1 MKRSLSVPA
10 LVLTLA
16 MLMTACTRN
25 VGPAETSS
33 SASSSGADAGSTDVT
48 TSKAPIT
55 EPETAGEEIPFS
67 WNLTVYDGYEAS
79 AGQGFPDISDANGL
93 LWYNFE
99 EKIGATVLKS
109 SLGAARDSIK
119 VNATLVPEGG
129 PDGSGAISFDG
140 VDDNVKLNNDF
151 TSVSQ
156 ITPTTFLHPAFQKIS
171 VSLSFCPESLEGD
184 RLLYEQGNRTAGL
197 AIGIRDG
204 KLIAAVG
211 AGASATSAGTASVV
225 GSCQLPADSA
235 GSWFTV
241 ALTFDGSVNEGTA
254 KLYLNGSVVASADH
268 LGAWIPQTLDAAGI
282 GGAVWGTNALG
293 FTDAFYKG
301 KMDDLRIYSTV
312 IEPMGELEESAIYLQ
327 SASLKNSYIAVS
339 DSELSCRSMADPSFR
354 GWIPTVGLADS
365 EGISFRLTG
374 TDRFLSVADGKLTL
388 TSLGTERTD
397 AENQAATFY
406 AVPSETVPSW
416 GESSKSAFFRF
427 YNSDRSLVLVTSSAG
442 KLSLTSPDSADPLR
456 SAFKATGDQ
465 TKVTAGLKGAVYY
478 PSYALNAPQ
487 FWKWYDHAIIDR
499 DMQYATE
506 ILGINSFR
514 IWVSY
519 EYWLE
524 DPDHFEAGFND
535 FLELADKW
543 GISIMVSLFEGCGDS
558 YAYDSYSTWNRSYR
572 SESGKS
578 AGWAVTSP
586 SQEIYNNRSRWSEP
600 KEFVKWFMD
609 GYKNDGRLIA
619 IEIYNEPW
627 GDSRTAL
634 ALELCDYA
642 VSMQGSVA
650 LTLGTAP
657 SGGHTLPVAAAH
669 GMDLLQYH
677 DNFPTSTA
685 AFESNAAAKIAVA
698 RLANLPVVCT
708 EIQWVGGPS
717 GINYPVYSN
726 LAPTCE
732 KLMEGGNWA
741 PYYWTLM
748 VHPCYLNSYRDNYQM
763 YNGLINEDGTVNNL
777 KNAQAVAGGNPD
789 VTVSRVNP
797 YTLGSYHYSVTFSD
811 SFMDLSGYKWT
822 GSGYSASTGAYV
834 GSGIATANETDFGD
848 FILTVDVSTQKGES
862 GVLIRGSEDGKNG
875 YLLVCDR
882 DAGVLRIYKLTN
894 GQKSELA
901 VSSAMSI
908 DGDTVSLTVRAY
920 GSSLSIEAACTAAA
934 ASDESYSSGLI
945 GVYASDSAAFD
956 NVLAQKN

>member
-1 MKRSLSVPA
+1 MKRFLSITAFVLALALSL
-10 LVLTLA
+10 
-16 MLMTACTRN
+16 TACGGKT
-25 VGPAETSS
+25 GQT
-33 SASSSGADAGSTDVT
+33 TTTT
-48 TSKAPIT
+48 TSAIDSSTLTSTSGTPVT
-55 EPETAGEEIPFS
+55 EPDIVEEIPFS
-67 WNLTVYDGYEAS
+67 WNPVIYTGYEAS

-99 EKIGATVLKS
+99 ENVGATVLKS

-119 VNATLVPEGG
+119 VTATLVPGGG

-151 TSVSQ
+151 SSVSQ
-156 ITPTTFLHPAFQKIS
+156 ITATTFLHPAFRKIS
-171 VSLSFCPESLEGD
+171 VSLTFCPESLEGD
-184 RLLYEQGNRTAGL
+184 QLLYEQGDRTSGL
-197 AIGIRDG
+197 AIGISGG

-211 AGASATSAGTASVV
+211 AGDSSTSAGSATVI
-225 GSCQLPADSA
+225 GSCDLPTDAV
-235 GSWFTV
+235 GQWFTA
-241 ALTFDGSVNEGTA
+241 ALSFDGTVDGGTA
-254 KLYLNGSVVASADH
+254 ILYLNGVVVATESG

-282 GGAVWGTNALG
+282 GGAVWGTNALDFVG
-293 FTDAFYKG
+293 AFYQG

-312 IEPMGELEESAIYLQ
+312 IEPMGELEDQAIYLQ
-327 SASLKNSYIAVS
+327 SASLKNYYIAASS
-339 DSELSCRSMADPSFR
+339 DGLSCQTMVDPSYR

-365 EGISFRLTG
+365 DGISFRLTG
-374 TDRFLSVADGKLTL
+374 TNRFLSVVDGSLTL
-388 TSLGTERTD
+388 TTPGTDGTD

-406 AVPSETVPSW
+406 AVLAETVPTW
-416 GESSKSAFFRF
+416 GESQKSAFFRF
-427 YNSDRSLVLVTSSAG
+427 YSYDRSLVLVTSDTG
-442 KLSLTSPDSADPLR
+442 KLSLTSPDSADLL
-456 SAFKATGDQ
+456 SSTFKATGDQ
-465 TKVTAGLKGAVYY
+465 TQVAEGLKGAVYY

-524 DPDHFEAGFND
+524 DPAHFEAGFND

-558 YAYDSYSTWNRSYR
+558 YDYDSYSTWNRSYLTV
-572 SESGKS
+572 SNKT

-586 SQEIYNNRSRWSEP
+586 SQEIYGNRSRWNEP
-600 KEFVKWFMD
+600 KAFVEWFME
-609 GYKNDGRLIA
+609 GYRNDNRLIA

-627 GDSRTAL
+627 GDARTAL

-642 VSMQGSVA
+642 VSLQGSVA

-677 DNFPTSTA
+677 DNFPTSTD
-685 AFESNAAAKIAVA
+685 AFETNALAKIAVA

-708 EIQWVGGPS
+708 EIQWIGGPS

-777 KNAQAVAGGNPD
+777 KNAQAVAGGNPA
-789 VTVSRVNP
+789 VSASRVNP
-797 YTLGSYHYSVTFSD
+797 YQEGSYHYHVTFSD
-811 SFMDLSGYKWT
+811 SFMDLSGYKWSGT
-822 GSGYSASTGAYV
+822 GYSAATGAYV
-834 GSGIATANETDFGD
+834 GSGIATANDTDFAD
-848 FILTVDVSTQKGES
+848 FILTVDVTSEKGES
-862 GVLIRGSEDGKNG
+862 GLLIRSSEDGKNG
-875 YLLVCDR
+875 YLLICDM
-882 DAGVLRIYKLTN
+882 DAKVLRIDKLTN
-894 GQKSELA
+894 GVKTELA
-901 VSSAMSI
+901 VSSVMSI
-908 DGDTVSLTVRAY
+908 DGDTVTLTVRAN
-920 GSSLSIEAACTAAA
+920 GSDLSIEAACTAA
-934 ASDESYSSGLI
+934 SVTDDSYSTGLI

-956 NVLAQKN
+956 NVLAQKS